1 VTLLIGPEA
10 GFGGDELAQA
20 RAASCPIVTLGG
32 TVLRTET
39 AAIVAAALV
48 RECLA
53 R

>member
-1 VTLLIGPEA
+1 MTLLIGPEA
-10 GFGGDELAQA
+10 GFDGDELAQA
-20 RAASCPIVTLGG
+20 RAASCPIVTFGS